1 MPSSRVKHIT
11 ISMKN
16 KYYFL
21 IPFIVFGSLL
31 LMSSCSE
38 ESKPQSLPPE
48 IQVVKVLQQDVPI
61 YREFVGQVYGF
72 QDIPIRARVEGFL
85 EGLHFDEGFP
95 VKKGD
100 LLYTIDSQPFAAEVA
115 SMQSKVAE
123 AQTYL
128 VNAENELARYKPL
141 AEINAVSKS
150 DLDAAQASR
159 DAAEASL
166 EAAKANL
173 RMAQINLSYTRLSSP
188 INGLIGKT
196 EARAGEFVG
205 REPNPVILNVV
216 SDIRQVRV
224 QFFLTESEYLALA
237 REFTSNVTDDG
248 TIDRK
253 NPKNQMNLEL
263 ILTDGSTYE
272 HKGSV
277 EFLGRNIDVST
288 GSILVQAVFTNP
300 KGFLRPGMFTK
311 VKVEFDVAEGAL
323 LVPQRSVKELQGQ
336 YSVYTVDSENTVK
349 AKTVKA
355 GDKIGDLWLIEEGLE
370 PNDRVVIDGLQKVA
384 SGSVISPVEIEFE
397 SQSEKE

>member
-1 MPSSRVKHIT
+1 MKVLYLSTRVI
-11 ISMKN
+11 
-16 KYYFL
+16 L
-21 IPFIVFGSLL
+21 LFGIIYML
-31 LMSSCSE
+31 SSCKE
-38 ESKPQSLPPE
+38 DAAKNAPLPE
-48 IQVVKVLQQDVPI
+48 IQVINVIQQDVPI

-85 EGLHFDEGFP
+85 EGLHFDEGYP
-95 VKKGD
+95 VKKGA

-173 RMAQINLSYTRLSSP
+173 KMAKINLSYTRLSSP

-196 EARAGEFVG
+196 EAREGEFVG

-216 SDIRQVRV
+216 SDIRKVRV
-224 QFFLTESEYLALA
+224 QFFLTESEYLVLA
-237 REFTSNVTDDG
+237 REFSNNVSVDG

-253 NPKNQMNLEL
+253 NPKNQDNLEL

-288 GSILVQAVFTNP
+288 GSILVQAVFENP
-300 KGFLRPGMFTK
+300 KGFLRPGMFAK
-311 VKVEFDVAEGAL
+311 VKVEFDVAEDAL
-323 LVPQRSVKELQGQ
+323 LVPQRCVKELQGQ
-336 YSVYTVDSENTVK
+336 YSVYTVGDDNVVK

-355 GDKIGDLWLIEEGLE
+355 ANRIGDLWLISEGLE
-370 PNDRVVIDGLQKVA
+370 PNDRVVIDGMQKVA
-384 SGSVISPVEIEFE
+384 TGSVISPVLTEFE
-397 SQSEKE
+397 SKTDKEQ